1 MPTFLDDL
9 SFLKGHTEIHVLSDG
24 KGREVAVCPKLQ
36 GRVFTS
42 TLGGSQSLSH
52 GWINR
57 ELVASGK
64 THPHF
69 SAYGGE
75 DRFWMGPEAGQ
86 FALFFAPGTPFDL
99 EHAYVPSA
107 FDKEPFEC
115 VEKNPHSIRFSKKMR
130 LPNYAGFT
138 FEVLLDRRV
147 NLLEEEEIIRDLG
160 EKPFGLGWVGFESV
174 NTLTNTGREAWTRE
188 KGLVSVW
195 ILGMYQPS
203 KKTTVV
209 IPFLEGPEGKL
220 DPQVND
226 AYFGK
231 VPEGRLKVEN
241 GVVYFSADGQCRSKI
256 GISPRRAKP
265 YLGSWDAQN
274 GILTLVKF
282 TLPDKPGVYV
292 NSMWEIQE
300 DPFAGDVANSYN
312 DGPPAPG
319 QKPQGPFFELETS
332 SPAAALAPGG
342 QCAHVHR
349 TLHFAG
355 DRSALNRIAQQK
367 LGATL
372 EEIEKSLPSVGKTG

>member
-1 MPTFLDDL
+1 MPNFQDDL
-9 SFLKGHTEIHVLSDG
+9 SFLKEHTEIHVLSDG

-42 TLGGSQSLSH
+42 TLGGAKGLSH

-64 THPHF
+64 TLPHF

-86 FALFFAPGTPFDL
+86 FALFFAPGAPFDL
-99 EHAYVPSA
+99 EHSYVPDA
-107 FDKEPFEC
+107 FDKEPFES
-115 VEKNPHSIRFSKKMR
+115 VEKSQQSIRFLKQMR

-147 NLLEEEEIIRDLG
+147 NLLKEEEIIKDLG
-160 EKPFGLGWVGFESV
+160 EKPSGLNLVGFESV
-174 NTLTNTGREAWTRE
+174 NTLTNTGKTAWAPE
-188 KGLVSVW
+188 KGLVSIW

-203 KKTTVV
+203 KKTNVV
-209 IPFLEGPEGKL
+209 IPFREGPEEKL
-220 DPQVND
+220 GPKVND

-231 VPEGRLKVEN
+231 VPEDRLKVGN
-241 GVVYFSADGQCRSKI
+241 SVAFFSADGQCRSKI

-265 YLGSWDAQN
+265 TLGAWDSQN

-292 NSMWEIQE
+292 NSMWEIQKE
-300 DPFAGDVANSYN
+300 PFAGDVANSYN

-332 SPAAALAPGG
+332 SPAADLAPGKK
-342 QCAHVHR
+342 CAHVHR
-349 TLHFAG
+349 TLHLEG
-355 DRSALNRIAQQK
+355 DRSALNRIAKQK

-372 EEIEKSLPSVGKTG
+372 EEIEKALPSA